1 MLDSNIYIDTPRK
14 YGTKSGK
21 WSHMICENTEKLHLY
36 AKFLTISR
44 SRYENKKGKGRPHY
58 DIKSGKE
65 FDSAVLSGAEEVS
78 SKEIVKLLQQWNNGI

>member
-1 MLDSNIYIDTPRK
+1 MDSDIYIDTPRK
-14 YGTKSGK
+14 YETKSGK
-21 WSHMICENTEKLHLY
+21 WSHMICENPEKLHLF

-65 FDSAVLSGAEEVS
+65 FDSALLSGAKEVS
-78 SKEIVKLLQQWNNGI
+78 SKEIVKLLKKLNNGI

>member
-1 MLDSNIYIDTPRK
+1 
-14 YGTKSGK
+14 
-21 WSHMICENTEKLHLY
+21 MICENTEKLHLY